1 MGREN
6 SIITGAS
13 IPRRSMSSHSIPR
26 ANPRKNDD
34 KRFVR
39 VIAVNAETR
48 MIWYEQIINN
58 FSNSNAPKDFN
69 ATSSSFSEEELNKRF
84 PKALPEDAS
93 QTRLPIINELV
104 ELKSVPDFSSGVR
117 NGQYNRRTVYAT
129 GPITAQST
137 VNDNRVPQQESY
149 NTKDASDITQNLDT
163 GNYLTN
169 DIGIIL

>member
-13 IPRRSMSSHSIPR
+13 VPKRSMSSYPR
-26 ANPRKNDD
+26 PRVTPRKNED

-39 VIAVNAETR
+39 VIAVNPETR

-58 FSNSNAPKDFN
+58 FG
-69 ATSSSFSEEELNKRF
+69 TSSAPEDFDAIRSNFSEVELNKRF

-104 ELKSVPDFSSGVR
+104 ELKSVPDYSAGIR

-129 GPITAQST
+129 SPITAQST
-137 VNDNRVPQQESY
+137 INDNRVPQQESY
-149 NTKDASDITQNLDT
+149 SRPDPSDITQNLNK
-163 GNYLTN
+163 GNYLAN
-169 DIGIIL
+169 NIGINL

>member
-1 MGREN
+1 MIVDLMN
-6 SIITGAS
+6 TIIT
-13 IPRRSMSSHSIPR
+13 I
-26 ANPRKNDD
+26 
-34 KRFVR
+34 FV
-39 VIAVNAETR
+39 VIVVHIIVNH
-48 MIWYEQIINN
+48 
-58 FSNSNAPKDFN
+58 

-163 GNYLTN
+163 GNYLAN

>member
-13 IPRRSMSSHSIPR
+13 IPKRSMASNSIPR
-26 ANPRKNDD
+26 ANPRKNED

-39 VIAVNAETR
+39 VIAVNPETR

-58 FSNSNAPKDFN
+58 FGGSNAPSDFN
-69 ATSSSFSEEELNKRF
+69 AVSSSFNEDELNKRF
-84 PKALPEDAS
+84 PKALPEDTS

-104 ELKSVPDFSSGVR
+104 ELKSVPDYSSGIR

-149 NTKDASDITQNLDT
+149 ATKDPNDITQNLDK
-163 GNYLTN
+163 GNYLAN